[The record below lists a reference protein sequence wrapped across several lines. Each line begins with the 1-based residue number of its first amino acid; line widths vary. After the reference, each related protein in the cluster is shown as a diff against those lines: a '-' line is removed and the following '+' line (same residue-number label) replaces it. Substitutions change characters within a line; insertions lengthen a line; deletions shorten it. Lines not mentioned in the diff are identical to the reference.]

1 MARAA
6 ERGGRGSRGVVPL
19 LAATGVSVTGD
30 GAFLAAAPLL
40 AATLTRDPLA
50 VAAVTAAFSVPWL
63 VIGLPAGALVDR
75 WNRRRVM
82 LAADLVRALVLTVA
96 ATLVIMGRASI
107 PALVT
112 AVLAVGAAQC
122 FFDSAA
128 QATIPAVAGRDKD
141 ALAHVNGRFWALDNV
156 GRGLLGPPL
165 GSATFALARALP
177 FAIDAASFL
186 VSAWLVR
193 GLPDT
198 GAAGAAREGLL
209 SSVRAGLRH
218 VFGTRDLRVLA
229 LSLGAYNCG
238 FNLVLATFV
247 LYATDVLAVPAAAYG
262 LLMAAGAI
270 GGVVAGWKARVLTR
284 RLSYRQTTAL
294 ALAVQALVW
303 LGVLAGADVW
313 TTGVL
318 LAVGGAGATLT
329 SVAVGSA
336 RHALT
341 PDDLLGRVVAAFRLF
356 GMGAAGLGALL
367 GGVLAR
373 LFGLHVPFIAASGLV
388 AVAAVLA
395 WPRRSRA

>member
-6 ERGGRGSRGVVPL
+6 RRRGRGSRGVAPL
-19 LAATGVSVTGD
+19 LAATAVSVTGD

-40 AATLTRDPLA
+40 AASLTRDPLA
-50 VAAVTAAFSVPWL
+50 VAAVTAAFFVPWL

-96 ATLVIMGRASI
+96 AILVITGSASI
-107 PALVT
+107 PALVA

-141 ALAHVNGRFWALDNV
+141 ALAHVNGRFWALDNI
-156 GRGLLGPPL
+156 GRGLFGPPL
-165 GSATFALARALP
+165 GSAAFALARALP
-177 FAIDAASFL
+177 FAIDAASFV

-193 GLPDT
+193 RLPDT
-198 GAAGAAREGLL
+198 GTAGAAREGLL
-209 SSVRAGLRH
+209 SAVRAGLRH
-218 VFGTRDLRVLA
+218 VFGTRELWVLA

-262 LLMAAGAI
+262 GLVAAGAV
-270 GGVVAGWKARVLTR
+270 GGVVAGWKARALTR

-303 LGVLAGADVW
+303 LGVLAGANVAM
-313 TTGVL
+313 TGVL

-336 RHALT
+336 RQALT

-356 GMGAAGLGALL
+356 GMGAASLGALM

-373 LFGLHVPFIAASGLV
+373 LFGLSAPFLAASSLV
-388 AVAAVLA
+388 AVAALLA
-395 WPRRSRA
+395 WPRRPRA